1 MKKYLLTVILALTV
15 LLVGCESGLKIKD
28 QITTVFTTED
38 KAKFTGEYI
47 PYLKSEAAK
56 HGYIVNEPIL
66 NTDVVMEAVVT
77 ESSTGDTATFRLAV
91 DNGEYVW
98 TEEYTESGEVV
109 EKFSETYT
117 DMATWLFCVT
127 HDIETRWIEGQIYD
141 VMYVADGADH
151 LSGYLFNKSTLKYD
165 DTKKIA
171 SVDLWDGTDTWKT
184 VIDYNISG
192 SGDVIG
198 VSEYDENGNETQYKS
213 KITWN
218 VDGVQKDV
226 IIVNDFV
233 TNTWKVYVP
242 TSLTT
247 DLSISGAILIRED
260 KNTENGGY
268 SKEYNLNGELIMEST
283 HDGNGN
289 NLWKRY
295 NGEVLTERGYTE
307 NGTSYNYYKTTS
319 PAYDSSTGNTTTED
333 VLVEKQWIQ
342 TQTGSYSIERYYYNA
357 NLTTLEKSSNSV
369 CIYEW
374 NESTGVSNNYDITGN
389 LISTET
395 YRSTKS
401 ASKAKQV
408 ASPVTT
414 VNNIEEIQKMLTQN
428 VKKGW

>member
-38 KAKFTGEYI
+38 RVKFTDEYI

-66 NTDVVMEAVVT
+66 NTDVVMEAVV

-171 SVDLWDGTDTWKT
+171 SVDLWNGTHIWKT
-184 VIDYNISG
+184 AIDYSISG

-198 VSEYDENGNETQYKS
+198 VSEYDENGKQTEYRFKTTWGVNGVTTDTIGVNSYETGIY
-213 KITWN
+213 
-218 VDGVQKDV
+218 
-226 IIVNDFV
+226 
-233 TNTWKVYVP
+233 KVYIP
-242 TSLTT
+242 TSFTF
-247 DLSISGAILIRED
+247 DLSIEGAILVYE
-260 KNTENGGY
+260 KAWTENGGY
-268 SKEYNLNGELIMEST
+268 SKSYDLNGELISEST
-283 HDGNGN
+283 YDGN
-289 NLWKRY
+289 
-295 NGEVLTERGYTE
+295 
-307 NGTSYNYYKTTS
+307 
-319 PAYDSSTGNTTTED
+319 
-333 VLVEKQWIQ
+333 
-342 TQTGSYSIERYYYNA
+342 
-357 NLTTLEKSSNSV
+357 
-369 CIYEW
+369 
-374 NESTGVSNNYDITGN
+374 GN

>member
-38 KAKFTGEYI
+38 RAKFTGEYI

-91 DNGEYVW
+91 DNGEYLW
-98 TEEYTESGEVV
+98 TIEYREDGKLVDTDT
-109 EKFSETYT
+109 ETYA

-127 HDIETRWIEGQIYD
+127 HDIETRYNEGQSYD
-141 VMYVADGADH
+141 IMYIEEGANH
-151 LSGYLFNKSTLKYD
+151 LNGYLFNKSTLSYD
-165 DTKKIA
+165 NTKKLT
-171 SVDLWDGTDTWKT
+171 SVDLWPGTYNWKRET
-184 VIDYNISG
+184 VYSVSG
-192 SGDVIG
+192 SGEVVEISEYDSNDEFIQSRYKITWYVNDEMKDAIG
-198 VSEYDENGNETQYKS
+198 VSDNN
-213 KITWN
+213 
-218 VDGVQKDV
+218 
-226 IIVNDFV
+226 
-233 TNTWKVYVP
+233 NTWKVYIP
-242 TSLTT
+242 TTFTS
-247 DLSISGAILIRED
+247 DLSIEGAILVYE
-260 KNTENGGY
+260 NAWTENGGY
-268 SKEYNLNGELIMEST
+268 SKSYDLNGELISEST
-283 HDGNGN
+283 YDGN
-289 NLWKRY
+289 
-295 NGEVLTERGYTE
+295 
-307 NGTSYNYYKTTS
+307 
-319 PAYDSSTGNTTTED
+319 
-333 VLVEKQWIQ
+333 
-342 TQTGSYSIERYYYNA
+342 
-357 NLTTLEKSSNSV
+357 
-369 CIYEW
+369 
-374 NESTGVSNNYDITGN
+374 GN

>member
-38 KAKFTGEYI
+38 RAKFTGEYI

-66 NTDVVMEAVVT
+66 NTDVVMEAVV

-198 VSEYDENGNETQYKS
+198 VSEYDENGKQIQSRIKTTWSVNGEIKEAIGVNEWTTD
-213 KITWN
+213 I
-218 VDGVQKDV
+218 
-226 IIVNDFV
+226 
-233 TNTWKVYVP
+233 NTFKVYVP
-242 TSLTT
+242 TTITS
-247 DLSISGAILIRED
+247 DLSISGATLVCE
-260 KNTENGGY
+260 NTWSENGSSSKYY
-268 SKEYNLNGELIMEST
+268 SNGVLTNRNYSINNGESF
-283 HDGNGN
+283 
-289 NLWKRY
+289 R
-295 NGEVLTERGYTE
+295 
-307 NGTSYNYYKTTS
+307 YYKTTS
-319 PAYDSSTGNTTTED
+319 PVIVNRDTGEDAIYD
-333 VLVEKQWIQ
+333 VLCETQELNGYFVEKYYLASTCNMETLEIKP
-342 TQTGSYSIERYYYNA
+342 TSIKVHDYASNTGSGSVYDINGDYVDTYYNV
-357 NLTTLEKSSNSV
+357 SV
-369 CIYEW
+369 
-374 NESTGVSNNYDITGN
+374 
-389 LISTET
+389 
-395 YRSTKS
+395 KS
-401 ASKAKQV
+401 ASKVSQV
-408 ASPVTT
+408 SKTT